1 MLTMQAVR
9 ERTGSASVVKETP
22 VATRKRFSQ
31 KAGQIGKDIHRS
43 AEKLAKLTK
52 LAKSKSLFDDPAAE
66 ISELSYVITKDIQR
80 LNEDLEELGNI
91 HQLENTPNAQSNEHA
106 SSVKRC
112 LQSNLKSTAES
123 FASVLQVRSDNLQ
136 RQQSRRN
143 EYSSANPFAA
153 NSASTPS
160 FLRDGG
166 GGFSGATD
174 ISGASGDVVI
184 ELGAP
189 AMTDMTIEYAE
200 SRALN
205 VQDIEKSISELAG
218 VFAKLGEMVSLQQ
231 ESVERIDTNME
242 EALLNVDQGHSQLV
256 KYYNTLSGNRALMAK
271 IFFVLMIS
279 MVFFII
285 FGT

>member
-1 MLTMQAVR
+1 VQ
-9 ERTGSASVVKETP
+9 
-22 VATRKRFSQ
+22 
-31 KAGQIGKDIHRS
+31 
-43 AEKLAKLTK
+43 
-52 LAKSKSLFDDPAAE
+52 
-66 ISELSYVITKDIQR
+66 DIQR
-80 LNEDLEELGNI
+80 LNEDLEELGSI

-106 SSVKRC
+106 SSVKRA

-153 NSASTPS
+153 ASNSTPS
-160 FLRDGG
+160 FLRDGAG
-166 GGFSGATD
+166 GGGTD
-174 ISGASGDVVI
+174 ISGGGGDVVI

-189 AMTDMTIEYAE
+189 AMTDMTMEYAE

-231 ESVERIDTNME
+231 EQVERIDANME
-242 EALLNVDQGHSQLV
+242 EALYNVDQGHSQLV
-256 KYYNTLSGNRALMAK
+256 KYYNALSGNRALMAK
-271 IFFVLMIS
+271 VFFVLIIS